1 MPDQDYSTMT
11 NRELDAA
18 VAEGETM
25 QGWTDDRIDD
35 ALELLGF
42 EGTCVTAIKPDGVN
56 ESKWLP
62 LSCEEAR
69 AAIIESACRTEL
81 KRRGNGT
88 YREAHSK
95 LHPLD
100 DDGVSIYCGQNFYGG
115 TTADAM
121 IAALEGTK

>member
-81 KRRGNGT
+81 KRRGNGR
-88 YREAHSK
+88 YKEVYIPESSV
-95 LHPLD
+95 PV
-100 DDGVSIYCGQNFYGG
+100 GVDVKDVLFFGDSI
-115 TTADAM
+115 ADAM
-121 IAALEGTK
+121 IAALKAVTQ